1 MLGWALA
8 FFAMALIGAA
18 IGFGDI
24 TSVGVESGQIA
35 FIGFV
40 ALFVAAAIVYV
51 FRESRPSMRSDG
63 T

>member
-8 FFAMALIGAA
+8 FFTMALIGAA

-24 TSVGVESGQIA
+24 TSVGVVSGQIA

-40 ALFVAAAIVYV
+40 ASFVAAAIVYV
-51 FRESRPSMRSDG
+51 FRASRPPMRSDG